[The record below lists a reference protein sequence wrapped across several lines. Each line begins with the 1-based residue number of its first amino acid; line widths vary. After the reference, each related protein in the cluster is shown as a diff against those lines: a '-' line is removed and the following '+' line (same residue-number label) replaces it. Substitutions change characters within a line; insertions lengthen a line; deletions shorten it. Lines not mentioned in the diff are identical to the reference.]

1 MTVFGYSRVST
12 VDQNTDNQKIELEQS
27 GFNIDYFFQETV
39 SGSTVAKSRTE
50 FSKLLEQIREDET
63 LIVSK
68 LDRLGR
74 NAIDVI
80 STIDLLTE
88 KKVKVI
94 VMNMGNID
102 LTSSAGRLLLT
113 CLSAVA
119 EMELSLIKE
128 RTKSGLQRAVA
139 NGVVLGRKSKTTS
152 AEKQIILSMLRDGV
166 SVRSLAKE
174 YDVSRQTIMTI
185 RAKEKVLI
193 EKVELI

>member
-1 MTVFGYSRVST
+1 MTIFGYSRVST
-12 VDQNTDNQKIELEQS
+12 LEQNTENQKIELEQS
-27 GFNIDYFFQETV
+27 GFKIDYFFQEV
-39 SGSTVAKSRTE
+39 ISGSTVAKSRVE
-50 FSKLLEQIREDET
+50 FSKLLEQIRADET

-94 VMNMGNID
+94 VMNMGNVD
-102 LTSSAGRLLLT
+102 LTSSSGRLLLT

-139 NGVVLGRKSKTTS
+139 NGVVLGRKSKTTDAQKQTIIS
-152 AEKQIILSMLRDGV
+152 ALRKGQ

-185 RAKEKVLI
+185 RKKEKTLI
-193 EKVELI
+193 GNVEIL